1 MANHTS
7 LGRWGEE
14 QAAAFLKKERYKILK
29 MNYRCPLGEIDII
42 AREKKTLVFVEVKT
56 RTKEDFAKAVDAIT
70 PYKIQRICKV
80 AQYYLM
86 QSGSKNIDCR
96 MDVVLVE
103 PRYGGQAFIK
113 LIKNAF
119 NCQY

>member
-1 MANHTS
+1 MANHTF

-14 QAAAFLKKERYKILK
+14 QAAGFLKKERYKILK

-42 AREKKTLVFVEVKT
+42 ARDKKTLVFVEVKT
-56 RTKEDFAKAVDAIT
+56 RTKKYFAKPVEAIT
-70 PYKIQRICKV
+70 PHKIQQVCKV

-86 QSGSKNIDCR
+86 QSGLKNIDCR
-96 MDVVLVE
+96 MDVVTVE
-103 PRYGGQAFIK
+103 PRFEGQTIIK

-119 NCQY
+119 NCQ